1 MESGPGEF
9 DWQEESAYFISDIVK
24 GLSKPED
31 LVGTLRGLDSHCLFC
46 ALKMGL
52 LEIPLLRFE
61 KDIASKSAISG
72 DSVIISFPTFKV
84 MLLCTL
90 LFRNMRMRFQTS
102 VDVVLEEISD
112 KNLHQLSLCAFKVT
126 LRNSTFSF
134 L

>member
-1 MESGPGEF
+1 MESGPGDF

-24 GLSKPED
+24 GLSKLED
-31 LVGTLRGLDSHCLFC
+31 LVGTLRGLDSHCLLC

-90 LFRNMRMRFQTS
+90 LLHNMRMRFQTS

-112 KNLHQLSLCAFKVT
+112 KNLHQLSLCAFV
-126 LRNSTFSF
+126 F